1 MGIFSILLTGFAL
14 SMDAFAVSVTK
25 GMTLKKINLSIATK
39 IAFLFGLFQAV
50 MPLIG
55 WLFGMNFELY
65 IRSIDHWI
73 AVFLLSFLGI
83 KMIVEAIKDDDND
96 NSTYLDNKELIILS
110 IATSI
115 DALAVGHLTYVENR
129 GAAFGMFQNNQII
142 FIIVALVA
150 SIYGLYYLHTKKVD
164 TVGKVGILLII
175 SGAIGNLIDRVRLG
189 FVVDYFD
196 FRIIW
201 EYVFNIA
208 DIFVVLG
215 TILLCI
221 YILFYD
227 DNKEK
232 QK

>member
-1 MGIFSILLTGFAL
+1 
-14 SMDAFAVSVTK
+14 
-25 GMTLKKINLSIATK
+25 
-39 IAFLFGLFQAV
+39 
-50 MPLIG
+50 
-55 WLFGMNFELY
+55 
-65 IRSIDHWI
+65 
-73 AVFLLSFLGI
+73 
-83 KMIVEAIKDDDND
+83 MI
-96 NSTYLDNKELIILS
+96 YELIILLLVGIDQLSKILALKYLKNVES
-110 IATSI
+110 IPI
-115 DALAVGHLTYVENR
+115 IQNMFHLTYVENR

-142 FIIVALVA
+142 FVIVALIA
-150 SIYGLYYLHTKKVD
+150 SIYGLYYLHKNKVNIL
-164 TVGKVGILLII
+164 GKVSILLII
-175 SGAIGNLIDRVRLG
+175 SGALGNLIDRVRLG